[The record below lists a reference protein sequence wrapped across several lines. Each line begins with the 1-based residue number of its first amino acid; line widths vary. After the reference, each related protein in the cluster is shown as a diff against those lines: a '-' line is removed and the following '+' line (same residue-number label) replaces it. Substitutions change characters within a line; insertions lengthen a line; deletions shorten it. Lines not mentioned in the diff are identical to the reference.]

1 MLRLCSSQ
9 SRLKYWLSGPLQK
22 KFAKHFILVSCLN
35 RTAPVIP
42 HSSYKRK
49 SRDLHTPRKHQSQNV
64 QTGIFLFLY
73 LGVLSL
79 FQKDILYDNWF
90 FLLAVYNT
98 DCILFKKIYNDSWF
112 TMFCHLKMYFKIRF
126 QLDKLPSS
134 LPDSDPCWSES
145 GRLSSDKLG
154 LPQPCTGSGTSPP
167 STFSCGCNVSAFV
180 FLICL
185 EKLLRNPDKQW

>member
-1 MLRLCSSQ
+1 MFKSNSTCDTITHLIKGSQ
-9 SRLKYWLSGPLQK
+9 ETYIHLESIKARMCKQ
-22 KFAKHFILVSCLN
+22 
-35 RTAPVIP
+35 
-42 HSSYKRK
+42 
-49 SRDLHTPRKHQSQNV
+49 
-64 QTGIFLFLY
+64 GIFLFLY

-79 FQKDILYDNWF
+79 LQKDILYDNWF
-90 FLLAVYNT
+90 FLLGVYNT
-98 DCILFKKIYNDSWF
+98 DCILFKKIYNYSWF
-112 TMFCHLKMYFKIRF
+112 TIFCHLKMYFKIRF
-126 QLDKLPSS
+126 QLHKLPSS

-154 LPQPCTGSGTSPP
+154 LPQPCTGSGTWPP